1 MKKLLLVLAVSGC
14 ACLAQADTM
23 SFITVLSSPVG
34 SFNKLETADPSLPA
48 YGKAVNFCTQV
59 GNGGVVE
66 LKGTQSAELGKSG
79 VSGGGMYLSSGTT
92 LGKTDQGKFSLN
104 NIALRQGG
112 NITGGRIFANTVTVN
127 NAAAGK
133 AGNLYG
139 NTLTLAG
146 AKTKTLNVNSGA
158 SQITA
163 QHDGADMAWSNEY
176 QDDAAC
182 KTGSACAKQYL
193 LKSKGGSA
201 PCANEKAR
209 TYWNGSACVCPSA
222 GRPSPVGYLS
232 EYDICCYLDGEKKEP
247 CWKWGPSAASTHW
260 SWTETNSSTESCVID
275 TNMGYI
281 GAANCPTCTK
291 TCDSRIAVGVGC
303 VEDTPS
309 GGYHG
314 STGEGCVLS
323 CDVRDSGDFTGSNCP
338 YGHTCR
344 TRTVTKVTVHC
355 LNSVT
360 GGEYSWQP
368 QWLNK

>member
-48 YGKAVNFCTQV
+48 YGKTVNFCTQV

-104 NIALRQGG
+104 NITLRQGG

-193 LKSKGGSA
+193 LKSKGTVTS
-201 PCANEKAR
+201 PDCSNQ
-209 TYWNGSACVCPSA
+209 TYKLAHKSECCPTAAKTDTDCYKLGWVDVPNSA
-222 GRPSPVGYLS
+222 GGGDCEGNGCGFSISCP
-232 EYDICCYLDGEKKEP
+232 
-247 CWKWGPSAASTHW
+247 
-260 SWTETNSSTESCVID
+260 ESCSLGESCHEVLAEPEAGVVTWWD
-275 TNMGYI
+275 NE
-281 GAANCPTCTK
+281 
-291 TCDSRIAVGVGC
+291 CDYVKNG
-303 VEDTPS
+303 
-309 GGYHG
+309 
-314 STGEGCVLS
+314 
-323 CDVRDSGDFTGSNCP
+323 
-338 YGHTCR
+338 
-344 TRTVTKVTVHC
+344 
-355 LNSVT
+355 
-360 GGEYSWQP
+360 W
-368 QWLNK
+368 

>member
-48 YGKAVNFCTQV
+48 YGNTVNFCTQL

-163 QHDGADMAWSNEY
+163 QHDAADMVWSNEY

-193 LKSKGGSA
+193 LKSGHGTSAGDCSDATYKINNKSECCPDTPYTDADCWVYTDPCQTYTPTTYTWIKQEERYSSVSWYTFKDPKLCSVDGNYVSCPARITLESVERYFAEQATSLSSCSSDVYEGKWCINDPPCVKVSKSYNLNSYLTYNSGGASL
-201 PCANEKAR
+201 
-209 TYWNGSACVCPSA
+209 YWNKYTCELDQCTLVP
-222 GRPSPVGYLS
+222 GYWPN
-232 EYDICCYLDGEKKEP
+232 G
-247 CWKWGPSAASTHW
+247 W
-260 SWTETNSSTESCVID
+260 S
-275 TNMGYI
+275 Y
-281 GAANCPTCTK
+281 
-291 TCDSRIAVGVGC
+291 
-303 VEDTPS
+303 
-309 GGYHG
+309 
-314 STGEGCVLS
+314 
-323 CDVRDSGDFTGSNCP
+323 
-338 YGHTCR
+338 
-344 TRTVTKVTVHC
+344 
-355 LNSVT
+355 
-360 GGEYSWQP
+360 
-368 QWLNK
+368 